1 MDICALLI
9 ITVKPCKKKLMTN
22 STADELHGCQGP
34 QKKDG
39 RNTEGMQCEP
49 ANGEDWVNAGS
60 TGDR

>member
-1 MDICALLI
+1 
-9 ITVKPCKKKLMTN
+9 MTN
-22 STADELHGCQGP
+22 STADKLHGCQGP
-34 QKKDG
+34 QEKDG